1 MPGTR
6 EDKDERHEGS
16 RSPSPQPGR
25 IRSHAEASPA
35 APGEGGEWDAGVRRE
50 SIDLTADNR
59 MNEREQRTARTP
71 FLTRKRTVSG
81 GQAARTPGDLQGSVK
96 VEPQFAKTIGRR
108 EPPWAMRRHTKRC
121 RRPGLEETR

>member
-16 RSPSPQPGR
+16 RSPSPHPGR

-50 SIDLTADNR
+50 SIDLTGDNR
-59 MNEREQRTARTP
+59 MNEKEHRTARAP
-71 FLTRKRTVSG
+71 FLTRKRKVNG
-81 GQAARTPGDLQGSVK
+81 GLAVRTPGELQS
-96 VEPQFAKTIGRR
+96 R
-108 EPPWAMRRHTKRC
+108 
-121 RRPGLEETR
+121 

>member
-1 MPGTR
+1 MGDGSSVLMRSVRRIMPGTR

-35 APGEGGEWDAGVRRE
+35 VPGEGGEGGEGREWDAGVRRE

-59 MNEREQRTARTP
+59 MNEREQRTARAP

-81 GQAARTPGDLQGSVK
+81 GLAARTPGELQS
-96 VEPQFAKTIGRR
+96 R
-108 EPPWAMRRHTKRC
+108 
-121 RRPGLEETR
+121 